1 VSALTTWSGHH
12 FDPLHPDPDLICIE
26 DIAHALSNICRY
38 GGHADSF
45 YSVAQ
50 HSHLMSTFCTPRLRR
65 ACLLHDAAEAYI
77 GDMVRPI
84 KHGTL
89 LGSIFEDA
97 ENKLLRMIFE
107 KFGVPINHLPAVEF
121 WDRFMLRWEQR
132 DLRPR
137 CLEADGYW
145 FTEAEGGVSPE
156 RWLRPWTPV
165 FSKELFL
172 EQFHVL
178 FDRQAVAA

>member
-1 VSALTTWSGHH
+1 MSALTTYSGYH
-12 FDPLHPDPDLICIE
+12 FDPLNPDPSLICIE

-50 HSHLMSTFCTPRLRR
+50 HSLLMSEVTTPRLRR
-65 ACLLHDAAEAYI
+65 ACLLHDAAEAYL

-84 KHGTL
+84 KHGTELGAMFEEYELNL
-89 LGSIFEDA
+89 LS
-97 ENKLLRMIFE
+97 LIFE
-107 KFGVPINHLPAVEF
+107 KFDVPYNHLPAVEY

-137 CLEADGYW
+137 TLDDGGYW
-145 FTEAEGGVSPE
+145 FSEAEGGRTPQRMLAPFSPY
-156 RWLRPWTPV
+156 L
-165 FSKELFL
+165 SKRLFL
-172 EQFHVL
+172 RRFNIL